1 MSTDC
6 VWASPLSYGEDRFYN
21 AVLVPVHHCDEL
33 ECDRPSGHGLASGLH
48 GAPGMADYSRYG
60 KLQQLQRLWS
70 SLQRLPDRLHL
81 YDLNGTDF
89 CGDRLCITVLP
100 DVEVMREGAKCKR

>member
-1 MSTDC
+1 MS
-6 VWASPLSYGEDRFYN
+6 EDTRI
-21 AVLVPVHHCDEL
+21 
-33 ECDRPSGHGLASGLH
+33 R
-48 GAPGMADYSRYG
+48 
-60 KLQQLQRLWS
+60 RLCF
-70 SLQRLPDRLHL
+70 QRLPDWLHL